1 METRPV
7 VTQEE
12 RDVALDLIQPH
23 PRQPRLDFDRES
35 IDRLAES
42 LKDPDVGLLQR
53 ILVRPKGERFEL
65 LAGERRCRAARLA
78 SWTTIPAIVRLVD
91 DKTALKILLVEN
103 LEREPLCPIEQAYV
117 LSELRRPIGEGGVG
131 MTTEQIGAEFHRSR
145 KWVEGKLALLS
156 LKEPW
161 RSRLIAGDIDESKA
175 ELILHYNDQPAV
187 QEAIR
192 EAIEGNPE
200 AWRTR
205 AQWRANVR
213 SIEQRVNKTAAPKS
227 SKAKPPGAVEPPS
240 RRSKRTTKTTPPVL
254 DRTLTDAD
262 VTELLRPFAYNRGD
276 LRAIRDS
283 AQRMLDRIADRQAQ
297 TS

>member
-1 METRPV
+1 M

-12 RDVALDLIQPH
+12 RDIPLDLIQPH
-23 PRQPRLDFDRES
+23 PRQPRLDFDPES
-35 IDRLAES
+35 IGRLAES

-53 ILVRPKGERFEL
+53 ILVRPEGERFEL

-91 DKTALKILLVEN
+91 HKTALKILLVEN
-103 LEREPLCPIEQAYV
+103 LEREPLNPIEQSYV

-131 MTTEQIGAEFHRSR
+131 MTTLQIAAEFHRSR
-145 KWVEGKLALLS
+145 KWVEGKLALLT

-161 RSRLIAGDIDESKA
+161 RSQFIAGEIDESKA
-175 ELILHYNDQPAV
+175 ELIQHYNDEPAV

-192 EAIEGNPE
+192 EAIEAKPA

-213 SIEQRVNKTAAPKS
+213 NIEHRVNKTAVPES
-227 SKAKPPGAVEPPS
+227 SKPTEPGSVESSS

-254 DRTLTDAD
+254 DRTMTDAD
-262 VTELLRPFAYNRGD
+262 VTELLRPFANNRGD

-283 AQRMLDRIADRQAQ
+283 AQRMLDRIADRQAEA
-297 TS
+297 S